1 MDDTARPRTL
11 LARSA
16 LLFVALTATLTAC
29 GGQGDVTFSNESP
42 KDVTVSTADDEFT
55 VSGYGAT
62 VILDSG
68 CIQGD
73 VTVEFASGRT
83 VVVPGPICPEKQIM
97 IQHGKAELQPAE
109 TKPNDP

>member
-1 MDDTARPRTL
+1 MEDATRPRAW
-11 LARSA
+11 LAKSV
-16 LLFVALTATLTAC
+16 LIFVALTTMLTAC
-29 GGQGDVTFSNESP
+29 GGQGDVTFSNESA
-42 KDVTVSTADDEFT
+42 KDVTVSTENDEFT

-73 VTVEFASGRT
+73 VTVEFASGRR
-83 VVVPGPICPEKQIM
+83 VVVPGPICPEKQVL

-109 TKPNDP
+109 TDPSDP